1 MPLYEF
7 KCEMCGR
14 TVERLQK
21 YDDPAPVCVKH
32 DKPMKRQMGR
42 TSFRLLGGGWEA
54 DGYK

>member
-7 KCEMCGR
+7 KCDVCGR

-42 TSFRLLGGGWEA
+42 TSFRLLGGGCEA